1 LTTAREICEIDYLVT
16 SNHFNIDNQG
26 LNISSD
32 GPCEISSQ
40 PTGQRIVGID
50 TWPSLQQLMR

>member
-1 LTTAREICEIDYLVT
+1 LTTARETCEIDCLVT
-16 SNHFNIDNQG
+16 GNHFSINNQG

-40 PTGQRIVGID
+40 PTGQHIVGLE
-50 TWPSLQQLMR
+50 TRPFLQQLMR

>member
-1 LTTAREICEIDYLVT
+1 MTTAREICEIDYLVT
-16 SNHFNIDNQG
+16 SDRFNIDNQG
-26 LNISSD
+26 LNISSE

-50 TWPSLQQLMR
+50 TRPSLQQLMR

>member
-1 LTTAREICEIDYLVT
+1 LTTAREICEIDCLVT
-16 SNHFNIDNQG
+16 SNHFNINNQG

-32 GPCEISSQ
+32 GPCEISNQ

-50 TWPSLQQLMR
+50 TRPSLQQLMR